1 MTALL
6 SVLLIAAMVGPLGI
20 LWLAESRLQGHR
32 TDLAILERRMERLDR
47 DLTETLGGVD
57 RSVGDRLGRSE
68 PRQSTF
74 DRIARGTSH
83 EENLPRS
90 QR

>member
-47 DLTETLGGVD
+47 ELAETLGGLEKNAD
-57 RSVGDRLGRSE
+57 ERMGRSE
-68 PRQSTF
+68 SAQRLAG
-74 DRIARGTSH
+74 RIARSRPI
-83 EENLPRS
+83 EESPERPRP
-90 QR
+90 